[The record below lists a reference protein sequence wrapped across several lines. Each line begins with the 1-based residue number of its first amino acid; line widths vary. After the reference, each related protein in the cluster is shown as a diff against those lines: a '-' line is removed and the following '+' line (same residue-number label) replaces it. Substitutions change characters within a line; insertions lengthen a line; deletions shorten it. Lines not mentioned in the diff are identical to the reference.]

1 MSLKYKTA
9 GAILSCAILSAPMV
23 SVPLIGG
30 QNQVLKQSSQRELT
44 QLETIITASFG
55 AEQAA
60 LAGGG
65 TREISARAA
74 PFADERRANR
84 FTASTRLAMAVRDQ
98 ALGPKKAN

>member
-1 MSLKYKTA
+1 M
-9 GAILSCAILSAPMV
+9 
-23 SVPLIGG
+23 
-30 QNQVLKQSSQRELT
+30 
-44 QLETIITASFG
+44 TASFG

-74 PFADERRANR
+74 PFAEERRANR